1 MRRII
6 TQMIKHPFHTATN
19 FLCAFVT
26 LFIVSALWF
35 PTQNSIKWNG
45 KAPFGTVT
53 TGWGANV
60 MWAATDICLL
70 LAALF
75 LLGGLAALLFRRW
88 HHVSPG

>member
-6 TQMIKHPFHTATN
+6 AQMIEHPFHTAAS
-19 FLCAFVT
+19 FLGAFGT

-35 PTQNSIKWNG
+35 PTQNSIRWND

-75 LLGGLAALLFRRW
+75 LLGGLVALLFRHWR
-88 HHVSPG
+88 HVSSR